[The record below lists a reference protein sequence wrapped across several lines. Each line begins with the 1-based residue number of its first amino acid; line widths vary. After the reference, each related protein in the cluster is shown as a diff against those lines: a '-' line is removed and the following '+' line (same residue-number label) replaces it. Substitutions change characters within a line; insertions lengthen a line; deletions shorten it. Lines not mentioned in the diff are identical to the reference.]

1 MVRPTRS
8 QGQASGDA
16 PPASQSTAKS
26 RRSRRLAQAPAGD
39 DAPPASQNSQ
49 NSQNSQSSQ
58 SSQSTA
64 QDSTIKVM
72 LNWILFD
79 KSDRIPQVIVIE
91 RDLYDGPSSQ
101 CRRLFAKRLSKEYK
115 VSADTEDVVFWTVGG
130 TSFSWRV
137 TSEPL

>member
-39 DAPPASQNSQ
+39 NAPPA
-49 NSQNSQSSQ
+49 SQ

-64 QDSTIKVM
+64 QDSTIKVTL
-72 LNWILFD
+72 LNWTLFD
-79 KSDRIPQVIVIE
+79 KSDRIPRVIGIE

-101 CRRLFAKRLSKEYK
+101 CRQLFAKRLSKEYK
-115 VSADTEDVVFWTVGG
+115 VSADAEDIVFWTVGG